1 MARHAQR
8 VERPV
13 VVASCEPVDGAPG
26 ARLPEAIAEEVRR
39 HPVVLVG
46 ELAEL
51 LGTSTRTIQRQLRA
65 GTFFIAPLPQIDYHL
80 RWSRERVYR
89 AIADTTFES
98 HRRSLLGPRDVRKPG
113 SAAK

>member
-1 MARHAQR
+1 MALPRAAR
-8 VERPV
+8 R
-13 VVASCEPVDGAPG
+13 APG
-26 ARLPEAIAEEVRR
+26 GSRVGRAGRR
-39 HPVVLVG
+39 CAGRAPPGGDCGGGPSSPGHVLVG

-89 AIADTTFES
+89 AIADT
-98 HRRSLLGPRDVRKPG
+98 HV
-113 SAAK
+113 